1 MLVVVSLLLATTTR
15 SPCLLVWAQVE
26 DCQRPEGG
34 LQPGLERLNS
44 NPGNNLR
51 DFSVQC
57 LKRVIRRHAKN
68 ISGVTNLLVMTQM
81 RTILEVE

>member
-1 MLVVVSLLLATTTR
+1 MAAITEGVDCDVVDVDVGRRQETARRDSG
-15 SPCLLVWAQVE
+15 SN
-26 DCQRPEGG
+26 G
-34 LQPGLERLNS
+34 LNS
-44 NPGNNLR
+44 NPGNNLV